1 MLTVRVRVL
10 EAWDDVVL
18 HLPAGTTIGDVKRQA
33 LAAVHNPAAPDEY
46 ELKFRGAAM
55 RDESRSLAEERVP
68 TDAALIVLR
77 ARRVPVR

>member
-1 MLTVRVRVL
+1 
-10 EAWDDVVL
+10 
-18 HLPAGTTIGDVKRQA
+18 
-33 LAAVHNPAAPDEY
+33 VHNPAAPGEY